1 MESFELQEELER
13 FTTRFSDRVTQATA
27 TLERSER
34 AEVRDEA
41 LRKNL
46 RYVSSAME
54 IATGLAPEINLLDMI
69 AFVHLCRTVLDRHWV
84 PELYGAEGAELSE
97 AFASAE
103 RELSGIGARALSTE
117 QHDQV
122 IGLADSWLEAN
133 PGLTRVEGV
142 RLADFSA
149 EAGTAAASRA
159 GKARGLLASVKTA
172 TRTANQAMVLSE
184 RGLWLVHRLPFL
196 WRLQARVAAREILDD
211 ALEQLTEGPSSPV
224 ARLAR
229 LARRGLLVA
238 GLAGTVGAVL
248 WFRRSRRAFAP
259 VLTRVR

>member
-1 MESFELQEELER
+1 MEPFELQEELER

-27 TLERSER
+27 RLERSER
-34 AEVRDEA
+34 RDVRDEA

-69 AFVHLCRTVLDRHWV
+69 AFVHLSRTVLDRHWV

-97 AFASAE
+97 AFASSE
-103 RELSGIGARALSTE
+103 RELADIGARALSAG
-117 QHDQV
+117 QRDQV

-149 EAGTAAASRA
+149 EAGSAAASRA
-159 GKARGLLASVKTA
+159 GRARGLLASVKTA

-184 RGLWLVHRLPFL
+184 RGLFLVHRLPFL
-196 WRLQARVAAREILDD
+196 WRLQVRLATREILNT
-211 ALEQLTEGPSSPV
+211 ALVQLTEGPTSPV

-229 LARRGLLVA
+229 LARRGLVVA
-238 GLAGTVGAVL
+238 GVIGVLGTVL